1 MISVDS
7 LERGVVIDHIQA
19 GRSMQIYQLLN
30 LDALDCSLA
39 IIQNVK
45 SNRMGRKD
53 IIKIEDRIDT
63 DLLALGFL
71 DPNITVNIIDNGVI
85 VSKQKLT
92 LPERVRNII
101 RCRNPRCITSVESD
115 LPQEFI
121 LTDPEHGVYRCGYC
135 EQEAE
140 TRRDYAEHKKKGK
153 RKGSRH

>member
-1 MISVDS
+1 MLSVDS

-30 LDALDCSLA
+30 LDALDCCVA
-39 IIQNVK
+39 VIKNVK

-63 DLLALGFL
+63 ELEALGFL
-71 DPNITVNIIDNGVI
+71 DPNITVNIIDNGRI
-85 VSKQKLT
+85 IEKMKLT

-115 LPQEFI
+115 LPQEFV
-121 LTDPEHGVYRCGYC
+121 LTDPQRGVYRCCYC

-140 TRRDYAEHKKKGK
+140 QRRDYA
-153 RKGSRH
+153 RPRH

>member
-1 MISVDS
+1 MLSVDS

-19 GRSMQIYQLLN
+19 GRSMQIYHLLN
-30 LDALDCSLA
+30 LDALDCCVA
-39 IIQNVK
+39 VIKNVK

-63 DLLALGFL
+63 ELEALGFL
-71 DPNITVNIIDNGVI
+71 DPNITVNIIDGGRI
-85 VSKQKLT
+85 IEKLKLT

-115 LPQEFI
+115 LPQEFV
-121 LTDPEHGVYRCGYC
+121 LTDPQRGVYRCCYC

-140 TRRDYAEHKKKGK
+140 QLRNYAHP
-153 RKGSRH
+153 HN

>member
-1 MISVDS
+1 MLSVDS
-7 LERGVVIDHIQA
+7 LERGLVIDHIQA

-30 LDALDCSLA
+30 LDALVCCVA
-39 IIQNVK
+39 VIKNVK

-63 DLLALGFL
+63 ELEALGFL
-71 DPNITVNIIDNGVI
+71 DPGITVNIIDNGSIIEKV
-85 VSKQKLT
+85 KLT

-115 LPQEFI
+115 LPQEFV
-121 LTDPEHGVYRCGYC
+121 LTDPQRGVYRCCYC

-140 TRRDYAEHKKKGK
+140 QRRDYMHP
-153 RKGSRH
+153 RR

>member
-1 MISVDS
+1 MLSVDS
-7 LERGVVIDHIQA
+7 LERGLVIDHIQA

-30 LDALDCSLA
+30 LDALDCCVA
-39 IIQNVK
+39 VIKNVK

-63 DLLALGFL
+63 ELEALGFL
-71 DPNITVNIIDNGVI
+71 DPGITVNIIDNGSIIEKV
-85 VSKQKLT
+85 KLT

-115 LPQEFI
+115 LPQEFV
-121 LTDPEHGVYRCGYC
+121 LTDPQRGVYRCCYC

-140 TRRDYAEHKKKGK
+140 QRRDYMHP
-153 RKGSRH
+153 RR